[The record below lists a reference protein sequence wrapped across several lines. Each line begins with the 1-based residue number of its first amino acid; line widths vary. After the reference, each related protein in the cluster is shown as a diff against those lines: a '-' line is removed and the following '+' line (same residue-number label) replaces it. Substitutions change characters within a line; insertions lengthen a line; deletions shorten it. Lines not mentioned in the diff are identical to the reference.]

1 MQSKVGVEN
10 NQERIGGKDSLCIFF
25 IELTYIYIYIYIYIY
40 TGGVVYIS

>member
-10 NQERIGGKDSLCIFF
+10 NQERIGGKNSLCIFF